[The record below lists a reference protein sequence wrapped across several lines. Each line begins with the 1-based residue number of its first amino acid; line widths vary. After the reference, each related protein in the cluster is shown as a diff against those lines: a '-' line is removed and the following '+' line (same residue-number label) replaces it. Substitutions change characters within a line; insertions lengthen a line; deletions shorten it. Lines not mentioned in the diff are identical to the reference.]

1 MAKIIEDYNPQKI
14 EIVKRMLDKQAEK
27 GSPMAYEI
35 FVDNF
40 KVVMKTTDLSDFD
53 SFEELV
59 NGETKYIRINV
70 YNSLTEAVGHTKYVF
85 ELKGEKSNEQ
95 ASSKGLGEVEINT
108 RIKESLAVERDR
120 WDKEQLNK
128 ELDRTKLLLQEAEE
142 YIDNLQSQ
150 IEKSKLKA
158 NHWGKLDLGLLA
170 GTALEGMVR
179 KNPQWLTK
187 VPGFEG
193 LAGVIE
199 QENKEGIKQT
209 PTEETEVSFK
219 KKDESSS
226 SLSQEDLSYLNFGKQ
241 VAENFEDDEIA
252 LLMQIIAELSK
263 DTSKLKTVAE
273 LLDIKVTAA
282 S

>member
-27 GSPMAYEI
+27 GTPMAYEI

-40 KVVMKTTDLSDFD
+40 KVVMKTTDLTEFD

-59 NGETKYIRINV
+59 NNQTKYIRINV
-70 YNSLTEAVGHTKYVF
+70 YNSLTETVGHTKYVF
-85 ELKGEKSNEQ
+85 ELKGEKSEEQ
-95 ASSKGLGEVEINT
+95 TSSKGLGEVEINT
-108 RIKESLAVERDR
+108 RIKESLAIERDR

-142 YIDNLQSQ
+142 YIDDLQGQ

-170 GTALEGMVR
+170 GTALEGVMR

-187 VPGFEG
+187 VPGLEG

-199 QENKEGIKQT
+199 TEGKEGIKQI
-209 PTEETEVSFK
+209 PVEETEVSFK
-219 KKDESSS
+219 KKSETPAPLSDED
-226 SLSQEDLSYLNFGKQ
+226 QCYLNFGKQ
-241 VAENFEDDEIA
+241 VAENFEDAEIA
-252 LLMQIIAELSK
+252 LLMKIIEELSK
-263 DTSKLKTVAE
+263 DTSKLTTVAE
-273 LLDIKVTAA
+273 LLDVKLAA
-282 S
+282 I